1 MSEKPKKD
9 GTVFLTA
16 LPKIKEMFIE
26 VQHAFH
32 FGSQSE
38 CFAHMVREFH
48 KKIKKPID

>member
-1 MSEKPKKD
+1 MTKRVKND
-9 GTVFLTA
+9 VVFLTA
-16 LPKIKEMFIE
+16 LPKIKEMFVEIKD
-26 VQHAFH
+26 AFH

>member
-1 MSEKPKKD
+1 MIKRVKD
-9 GTVFLTA
+9 VVIFITA
-16 LPKIKEMFIE
+16 LQEIKNMFLEIKDY
-26 VQHAFH
+26 FH